1 VFKKKN
7 KGKLRMQDLFS
18 EEFFQLSMED
28 LKWDHAE
35 STNGKAWETIAIKTI
50 EEESQFFGLMLRLM
64 LTKPIK
70 LGDFVYSLQG
80 SNHLRRDGPSIKRKT
95 EHNRFFTVSKIFK
108 REPKPQPKPGKGV
121 VFEPEPVKVFD

>member
-1 VFKKKN
+1 
-7 KGKLRMQDLFS
+7 MQDLFS

-28 LKWDHAE
+28 LSWEHAE
-35 STNGKAWETIAIKTI
+35 STNHVWETIAFKTI
-50 EEESQFFGLMLRLM
+50 EVQSQFFGLMLRFM

-70 LGDFVYSLQG
+70 LGEFVYSLQG

-108 REPKPQPKPGKGV
+108 REPKPQPGKGV
-121 VFEPEPVKVFD
+121 VIEPEPVQVFD